1 MLLHVNGTVAK
12 DQNVVAEEF
21 AGYFSTLAND
31 RYCGKSSLS
40 LTEDDFTTHPSAVT
54 NIENNWQNC

>member
-1 MLLHVNGTVAK
+1 MLLHVNETVAK

-31 RYCGKSSLS
+31 RY
-40 LTEDDFTTHPSAVT
+40 
-54 NIENNWQNC
+54 WW